1 MGVSPG
7 TNLATQLNAL
17 TMEQIQIGA
26 AAVSAD
32 WLPVVD
38 QVTLPRNPFDPDAL
52 TAATWDYPLGSRLK
66 IVYGN
71 KSVLVEVTD
80 KGGARAFMQFG
91 KVVDL
96 SHAAFARLEKPAVG
110 SLRVKII
117 RVE

>member
-1 MGVSPG
+1 MANGHPF
-7 TNLATQLNAL
+7 
-17 TMEQIQIGA
+17 
-26 AAVSAD
+26 
-32 WLPVVD
+32 
-38 QVTLPRNPFDPDAL
+38 NPEAF
-52 TAATWDYPLGSRLK
+52 TAASWNYPLGSRLK

-110 SLRVKII
+110 SIRVKII